1 MQRWVLI
8 FSRGEGEIIE
18 SLREKHVKVFYPSLG
33 FFLQGICSILCP
45 NYDPAG
51 RKKNVKARFGFL

>member
-18 SLREKHVKVFYPSLG
+18 SLREKHVKVFYPSLV
-33 FFLQGICSILCP
+33 FFYREFVQFYVQTMTQLEG
-45 NYDPAG
+45 
-51 RKKNVKARFGFL
+51 KKM